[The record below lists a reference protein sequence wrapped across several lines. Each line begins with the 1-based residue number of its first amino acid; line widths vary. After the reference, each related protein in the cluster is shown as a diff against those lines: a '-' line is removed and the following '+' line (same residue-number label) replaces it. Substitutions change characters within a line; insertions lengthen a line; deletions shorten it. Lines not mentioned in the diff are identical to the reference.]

1 MTTKDRDLKKFLIC
15 MVDLMGVILVGLL
28 LTTSRSPRL
37 HMDMDDVNT
46 LLLIHIAAFYVSNQ
60 FNSLFD
66 RGYLEQLKSVIIYS
80 IYFLVGIT
88 MMVFMS
94 KNHFYIARTAS
105 LVFVTLN
112 GLLVYAVHSSI
123 KYYYQHLY
131 PTLKYSRKV
140 LLVTTSDRLERIAA
154 RFEASRA
161 WGGQI
166 CAIALLDKPQE
177 LALPKIFQDKLI
189 LSVDELEPYATQN
202 VVDEVFLNLSRDFDE
217 QIADYLLLFQSMGI
231 VVSLNISAFEIPL
244 NSDRRV
250 RKLGKYS
257 VLTFS
262 TKFYDYKWMTI
273 KRAIDILGALVGLV
287 ITFLVGLI
295 LVPLIKL
302 ESKGPAI
309 FAQNRVGRNGRVFK
323 FYKFRSMY
331 ADAEERKKEL
341 EQYNQMKGL
350 MFKLEDDPRI
360 TKIGRFIRRT
370 SLDELP
376 QFYNVLIGDMSLI
389 GTRPPTESEFKAYS
403 AGHKKRLKL
412 RPGITGLWQVSGR
425 SDITDFEEVV
435 QLDAEYIDNWS
446 LWLDFKILLKTVRIV
461 LLGKG
466 AR

>member
-15 MVDLMGVILVGLL
+15 MVDLMGVILVGLF
-28 LTTSRSPRL
+28 LTQSSSPRF
-37 HMDMDDVNT
+37 HIDIEDVNT
-46 LLLIHIAAFYVSNQ
+46 MLLIHIAAFYMSSQ

-80 IYFLVGIT
+80 LYFLVGIT

-94 KNHFYIARTAS
+94 KNHFYIPRTAS
-105 LVFVTLN
+105 LVFVALN
-112 GLLVYAVHSSI
+112 GLLVFAIHSSI

-140 LLVTTSDRLERIAA
+140 LLVTTSDRLDIIAER
-154 RFEASRA
+154 FKVSQG

-166 CAIALLDKPQE
+166 SAIALLDAPQE
-177 LALPKIFQDKLI
+177 IALPDIFKGKHLVT
-189 LSVDELEPYATQN
+189 VDEMECYARQN
-202 VVDEVFLNLSRDFDE
+202 VVDEVFLNLSRDYDE
-217 QIADYLLLFQSMGI
+217 QISDYLLLFQSMGI
-231 VVSLNISAFEIPL
+231 IVSLNISAFEIPL

-250 RKLGKYS
+250 RKLGKFS

-262 TKFYDYKWMTI
+262 TKFYDYEWMVI
-273 KRAIDILGALVGLV
+273 KRLLDVLGALVGLV
-287 ITFLVGLI
+287 LTFLIGLV

-435 QLDAEYIDNWS
+435 RLDAEYIDNWS
-446 LWLDFKILLKTVRIV
+446 LWLDVKILIKTIQIV

>member
-105 LVFVTLN
+105 LGFVTLN

-341 EQYNQMKGL
+341 EQFNQMKGL